1 MGGGQVR
8 GLAGKKQTH
17 LDTLRTLRLKKVNA
31 ARLVPNTASVRGAL
45 DKVKHLVRIESE
57 EAYRARAAAALAK
70 AAPRPTLLRRHPPPA

>member
-1 MGGGQVR
+1 MR

-57 EAYRARAAAALAK
+57 EAYRAGAAAALAK